1 MLPEFD
7 DNAAYIWAI
16 VAIGVAVP
24 ALLGLYAG
32 ARARLARRRLERLQA
47 DGKP

>member
-1 MLPEFD
+1 MPHFE

-16 VAIGVAVP
+16 YAIGLATP

-32 ARARLARRRLERLQA
+32 LRARLARQRLERLEA
-47 DGKP
+47 DRPT